1 MKTSSASACKAGL
14 RLTGFVLLSAAVGAC
29 SAGAETFQHGGSTT
43 IIEQSGGNSTSTS
56 KVTRYE
62 DGQRIITRDGSST
75 DITVQRSGGFP
86 PPNDVWEHPD
96 SIAGRFDRSSIEKR
110 FSRSDSDGRSA
121 SDCSGCTASGA
132 REAFKQQMLE
142 RMRSDFLP

>member
-1 MKTSSASACKAGL
+1 MKTSSSSACKAGL

-43 IIEQSGGNSTSTS
+43 IIQQSGGNGTSTS

-62 DGQRIITRDGSST
+62 DGQRIITQDGSST
-75 DITVQRSGGFP
+75 DITVQRSGDYP
-86 PPNDVWEHPD
+86 PSNVGWEHPD
-96 SIAGRFDRSSIEKR
+96 SSADRFDRSSIEER
-110 FSRSDSDGRSA
+110 FSHSDSDRRSA
-121 SDCSGCTASGA
+121 SDCSGCTASST

-142 RMRSDFLP
+142 RMRSDW